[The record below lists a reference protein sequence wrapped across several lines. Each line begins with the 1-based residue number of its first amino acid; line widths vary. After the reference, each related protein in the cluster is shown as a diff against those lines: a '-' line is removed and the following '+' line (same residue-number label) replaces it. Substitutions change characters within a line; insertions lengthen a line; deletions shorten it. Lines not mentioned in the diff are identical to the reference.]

1 MKYLVRAGVIAA
13 IGLATAGVAMATPI
27 ELTATSGTG
36 GTSVLLPGG
45 GGQVTYSNQNFYGWN
60 ISLAYG
66 RSNSPS
72 LGLSLLTATAD
83 CSIAACA
90 PLTLAV
96 SEVGF
101 TMPIGANGLSTVLTN
116 ENVANADNGVG
127 GPSTVTQWAYMDTS
141 NAYFGSTDSNAMSD
155 FSGSYNP
162 GTASLIG
169 MLSLNGGGYVTS
181 APGGDAA
188 TGPYS
193 LTLVQQFCSDPP
205 GGDGTCSGGL
215 SMQAAGGITT
225 APEPGGLALFGAG
238 LLGVALFAGRR
249 RSSKVRA

>member
-1 MKYLVRAGVIAA
+1 MKHLVRAGVLAA

-45 GGQVTYSNQNFYGWN
+45 SGQVTYSNSNFYGWN
-60 ISLAYG
+60 IQLAYG
-66 RSNSPS
+66 RSNSPA

-96 SEVGF
+96 SDVGF
-101 TMPIGANGLSTVLTN
+101 TMPVGANGLSTVLTN
-116 ENVANADNGVG
+116 ENTQNANGTLG
-127 GPSTVTQWAYMDTS
+127 GSSMVTQWAYMDTS
-141 NAYFGSTDSNAMSD
+141 NSYFGSTDPNAMSD

-162 GTASLIG
+162 STASLIG
-169 MLSLNGGGYVTS
+169 MVNLNGGGYITS
-181 APGGDAA
+181 APGGAAA

-193 LTLVQQFCSDPP
+193 LTLVQQFCSNPP
-205 GGDGTCSGGL
+205 GGDGTCAGGL
-215 SMQAAGGITT
+215 SMVAAGSISSV
-225 APEPGGLALFGAG
+225 PEPGSLALFGAG
-238 LLGVALFAGRR
+238 LLGVALVAGRR
-249 RSSKVRA
+249 RSSKARA